1 MNYPNSGTASYGPR
15 PEVRSVDRMFASP
28 SAYRVLRRNAEQAGA
43 QRDGPLR
50 PEVQRARQRLQQ
62 MPPFAREREIE
73 TRYSRF
79 SPEEKELL
87 RNGD

>member
-1 MNYPNSGTASYGPR
+1 
-15 PEVRSVDRMFASP
+15 MFASP
-28 SAYRVLRRNAEQAGA
+28 TAYRVLRRNAEQAGA
-43 QRDGPLR
+43 QSDGPLR
-50 PEVQRARQRLQQ
+50 PEVQRAWQRLQQ

-73 TRYSRF
+73 TRYSQF